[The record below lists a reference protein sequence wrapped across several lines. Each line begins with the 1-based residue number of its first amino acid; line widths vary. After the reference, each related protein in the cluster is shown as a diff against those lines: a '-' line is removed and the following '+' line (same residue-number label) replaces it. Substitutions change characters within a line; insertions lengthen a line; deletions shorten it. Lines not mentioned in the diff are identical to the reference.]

1 MEKETL
7 DMVDKV
13 LDFGKKLLER
23 IKEWWNKFQPKQKT
37 LIIGIAV
44 VILLAIAIL
53 VAVLT
58 KKQYVTIA
66 NCESTKE
73 AAAVRDLLDG
83 QGITYNVTTDGLNF
97 EVLSSQESDARLLLG
112 SNNIPTEG
120 YSIDDVLNG
129 SFSTTEADKQKRYK
143 LFIEEQIEQDIK
155 SMKAVETASCQL
167 TIPDNNGTL
176 IAQNRETYAGIFLTL
191 KEGVPFDEENAAAIA
206 RYVATA
212 LGNDTTDN
220 VTITDIDGRIWFPI
234 EETYS
239 TIEKADNMMMLKQ
252 EAESL
257 IKNEVRQVLFGTNEF
272 NQIEVAANISMDF
285 SQKEVVSHE
294 YSTPD
299 SAHDQGLLSHEEVF
313 QSTARDGIGGVPGT
327 DSNSETDQM
336 ISEQEGTNSSTY
348 ERRSDYLPNETITT
362 TKGATG
368 TIVYNDSSV
377 SVAAVRYRVEREQDV
392 RLQGFLD
399 GISWEEYKLANN
411 GRIKL
416 EVDEDLI
423 SMVANATGIP
433 SRNISL
439 VAYEEVQFIDEIKES
454 VELKDII
461 QIVLIVIILTLL
473 AFVVIMSL
481 RTKREVEEEEELA
494 VEDLLQS
501 NIDELEGIETEQK
514 SEARK
519 LIENFVEENPEAVA
533 TLLRNWLDE
542 DWG

>member
-1 MEKETL
+1 
-7 DMVDKV
+7 MVDKV

-37 LIIGIAV
+37 LIIGIGV

-53 VAVLT
+53 EAVLT
-58 KKQYVTIA
+58 KKQYVKDFV

-73 AAAVRDLLDG
+73 AASVKDLLDG
-83 QGITYNVTTDGLNF
+83 QGIDYKVSSDGLHF
-97 EVLSSQESDARLLLG
+97 DVLSTQQSDANLLLG
-112 SNNIPTEG
+112 ANNIPTAA
-120 YSIDDVLNG
+120 YTIDDVLKG

-143 LFIEEQIEQDIK
+143 LFMETQIEEDVE
-155 SMKAVETASCQL
+155 SMKAVKTASCQL
-167 TIPDNNGTL
+167 TIPEDNGTL
-176 IAQNRETYAGIFLTL
+176 IAQNLETYASVLLELNDDAQFT
-191 KEGVPFDEENAAAIA
+191 EENAAAIA
-206 RYVATA
+206 RMVATG
-212 LGNDTTDN
+212 LGNDSTDN
-220 VTITDIDGRIWFPI
+220 VTITDVNGKIWFPV

-239 TIEKADNMMMLKQ
+239 SIEKADNMMMLKQ

-272 NQIEVAANISMDF
+272 NQIEVATNVSMDF
-285 SQKEVVSHE
+285 SQKKITQHN

-299 SAHDQGLLSHEEVF
+299 DDHDQGLLAHEEVY
-313 QSTARDGIGGVPGT
+313 QSNANDGVGGVPGT
-327 DSNSETDQM
+327 DSNSETDYM
-336 ISEQEGTNSSTY
+336 IDESTGTATSTY
-348 ERRSDYLPNETITT
+348 ERKSDYLPNEEIIETT
-362 TKGATG
+362 AATG
-368 TIVYNDSSV
+368 TVVYNDSSV
-377 SVAAVRYRVEREQDV
+377 SVAAVRYRVVREEDV
-392 RLQGFLD
+392 RLQGLLD

-411 GRIKL
+411 ERVKL
-416 EVDEDLI
+416 EIDEDLV

-433 SRNISL
+433 SRNVSF
-439 VAYEEVQFIDEIKES
+439 VAYEEVQFIDTIRSS

-501 NIDELEGIETEQK
+501 NIDELESIETEQK

-519 LIENFVEENPEAVA
+519 LIESFVEENPEAVA

>member
-1 MEKETL
+1 
-7 DMVDKV
+7 MVDKV

-58 KKQYVTIA
+58 KKQYVNIA

-83 QGITYNVTTDGLNF
+83 QGITYNVTADGLNF

-143 LFIEEQIEQDIK
+143 LFIEEQIEQVVK

-176 IAQNRETYAGIFLTL
+176 IAQNQETYAGIFLTL

-220 VTITDIDGRIWFPI
+220 ITITDIDGRIWFPV
-234 EETYS
+234 EQTYS

-252 EAESL
+252 EAESM

-285 SQKEVVSHE
+285 SQKEIVSHE

-299 SAHDQGLLSHEEVF
+299 DQHDQGLLSHEEVF
-313 QSTARDGIGGVPGT
+313 QSTATDGVGGVPGT

-336 ISEQEGTNSSTY
+336 ISEQTGTNSSTY

-368 TIVYNDSSV
+368 TVVYNDSSV
-377 SVAAVRYRVEREQDV
+377 SVAAVRYRVVREQDV
-392 RLQGFLD
+392 RLQGLLA

-411 GRIKL
+411 ERIKL
-416 EVDEDLI
+416 EVDEDLV

-433 SRNISL
+433 TRNISL
-439 VAYEEVQFIDEIKES
+439 VAYEEVQFIDEIQS
-454 VELKDII
+454 TVELKDII

-481 RTKREVEEEEELA
+481 RTKKEVEEEEELA

-501 NIDELEGIETEQK
+501 NVDELEGIETEQK